1 MTMAEEHVFIT
12 GASGYVGR
20 NLLRHFVSRGH
31 PMTGLVRGP
40 EAAERVASWGAR
52 PVQGDMLT
60 ADLAP
65 LMSGADV
72 LIHAAANVDHGTGS
86 KAASVNPEGTRRVLE
101 AARDAGVRK
110 IIHIS
115 TDSVLQDGRPLR
127 NVDETAPYPDRPAG
141 AYSAGKAEAERIA
154 RRAAAQGQHV
164 VILRPRMVWGRDDT
178 TALPM
183 LVEAV
188 KSGKFAWI
196 SGGGYRSSSLHIA
209 NLCHAVE
216 LAFARGGRGEIYHVT
231 DGPARPFRETVSGL
245 LATQG
250 LEGGTKSVPRGA
262 LRMIARSSEGLY
274 RLSGGRFSGP
284 LSYQDYATSAVE
296 ITLDIRK
303 AERDLGYRPVVTFE
317 EGLRE
322 LRALR

>member
-1 MTMAEEHVFIT
+1 MAEGHLFIT
-12 GASGYVGR
+12 GAAGYVGR
-20 NLLRHFVSRGH
+20 NLVRHFIAKGH
-31 PMTGLVRGP
+31 SVTGLVRRP
-40 EAAERVASWGAR
+40 EAAEQVVSWGAR
-52 PVQGDMLT
+52 PVLGDMLT
-60 ADLAP
+60 ADLAR
-65 LMSGADV
+65 LMSGADM
-72 LIHAAANVDHGTGS
+72 LIHAAASVDHGAGS
-86 KAASVNPEGTRRVLE
+86 KAASVNPDGTRRVLE
-101 AARDAGVRK
+101 AGSEAGVKK
-110 IIHIS
+110 IVHIS

-127 NVDETAPYPDRPAG
+127 NVDETAPYPNRPAG

-164 VILRPRMVWGRDDT
+164 IILRPRMVWGRDDT
-178 TALPM
+178 TALPI
-183 LVEAV
+183 LAEAV

-216 LAFARGGRGEIYHVT
+216 LAFAHGGRGEIYHVT

-245 LATQG
+245 LETQG
-250 LEGGTKSVPRGA
+250 LEPGKRSVPRGA
-262 LRMIARSSEGLY
+262 LRLIARLGDGLY

-303 AERDLGYRPVVTFE
+303 AESDLGYRPVVSFE
-317 EGLRE
+317 EGLSE

>member
-1 MTMAEEHVFIT
+1 MAEEHVFIT

-31 PMTGLVRGP
+31 RVTGLVRSP

-86 KAASVNPEGTRRVLE
+86 KAASVNPEGARRVLE

-127 NVDETAPYPDRPAG
+127 NVEETAPYPDRPAG
-141 AYSAGKAEAERIA
+141 AYSAGKAEAERVA

-250 LEGGTKSVPRGA
+250 LEGGTRSVPRGA
-262 LRMIARSSEGLY
+262 LCMIARLGDGLY